1 MIGTS
6 MPLGASSIDSLS
18 CDSQESD
25 RTRILKEVPIFA
37 LDTVLYP
44 EGSLPLRIFEPRYL
58 NMVGE
63 RLQKDAPF
71 IVALFRKNEGID
83 SGKSIDTGEGEEIHR
98 CQGDD
103 AREAI
108 DKDREDGEGEKTGS
122 PTICSIGT
130 LARIVDWGQL
140 EDGLLGITA
149 LGGRRVRICDFA
161 IRPDGLRVAISA
173 RMLPEE
179 PACIV
184 PDEYRSMADLLRHIH
199 THLHPAGH
207 STAPR
212 FADASWL
219 GYRMSE
225 LLPIPLIRKQH
236 FLEIEEPL
244 ERLNEIRKII
254 EILSEGG
261 RPIGAVH

>member
-1 MIGTS
+1 MPGTLKT
-6 MPLGASSIDSLS
+6 LGASSSDSPSIDS
-18 CDSQESD
+18 QASD
-25 RTRILKEVPIFA
+25 RNRVLDEVPIFA

-44 EGSLPLRIFEPRYL
+44 EGSLPLRIFEPRYV

-71 IVALFRKNEGID
+71 IVALTRTN
-83 SGKSIDTGEGEEIHR
+83 
-98 CQGDD
+98 
-103 AREAI
+103 EAI
-108 DKDREDGEGEKTGS
+108 DRSEGEAIDESDGDKGNRLGIDDGEEKTGRS
-122 PTICSIGT
+122 ITHRIGT

-149 LGGRRVRICDFA
+149 LGGRRVRIGDFT
-161 IRPDGLRVAISA
+161 IRADDLRVAISA

-184 PDEYRSMADLLRHIH
+184 PDEYRPMADLLRHIH
-199 THLHPAGH
+199 THLHPSGH

-212 FADASWL
+212 FDDASWL

-225 LLPIPLIRKQH
+225 LLPIPLVRKQH
-236 FLEIEEPL
+236 FLEIEDPL
-244 ERLNEIRKII
+244 KRLNEIRRII
-254 EILSEGG
+254 EMLLEGG
-261 RPIGAVH
+261 RPVGPVH